1 MPAPAPGSAQTPV
14 NSRSRVL
21 IASLIGTTIE
31 FYDFYIYATAAVL
44 VFPQLFFPSSDPT
57 TALLSSFAVFGAA
70 MVARPIGAVFF
81 GHLGDRLGRKKTLVV
96 SLLTMGIATFLIG
109 VLPTYA
115 QAGWIATALL
125 VLMRL
130 AQGFALG
137 GEWSGAALV
146 ATENAPK
153 GKRALY
159 GTFPQLGAPL
169 GFIIGNGLFLIIGA
183 LLPSAAGADPTQP
196 SEAFTSWGWRIPF
209 LFSAVMVAIGLWV
222 RSRLVESAVFT
233 KTQQTG
239 KVRKLPLATVV
250 QGHWRQLILGTFIM
264 LATYVLFYLMTTFSL
279 SYGRTAEDAA
289 VPGLGYS
296 YTTFVLMMI
305 FGVLF
310 FAVFTLVSGPLADK
324 YGRRTTL
331 IWLTAAIVVFGLV
344 WVPLIGLGTLGVVL
358 LAGARLHADGHDV
371 RPDGRAA
378 ARAVPDQRALHRL
391 RHLVQR
397 QLDPGRGRRAV
408 HRGGAV
414 GGRGRLAVA
423 GRRLPL
429 RDGGT
434 DADRAAARQG
444 DQGRLPGRGRDR
456 AGRRGRPGGPGHHL
470 RPLIRPA
477 FTTAVRRAPARPA
490 YGRRSPGIT
499 TTSAPKALQPH
510 RHPRESACCAAST

>member
-1 MPAPAPGSAQTPV
+1 MPAPATGSAQAPV

-44 VFPQLFFPSSDPT
+44 VFPSLFFPKSDPT

-70 MVARPIGAVFF
+70 MVARPVGAVFF

-115 QAGWIATALL
+115 QAGWAATALL

-146 ATENAPK
+146 ATENAPR

-183 LLPSAAGADPTQP
+183 LLPSSAGADPTQP
-196 SEAFTSWGWRIPF
+196 SEAFASWGWRIPF

-233 KTQQTG
+233 RTQETG

-250 QGHWRQLILGTFIM
+250 QGHWKQLILGTFIM

-279 SYGRTAEDAA
+279 SYGRTAEDAE

-331 IWLTAAIVVFGLV
+331 VWITAAIVVFGLV

-358 LAGARLHADGHDV
+358 WLVLGFTLMGMTFGPMGALLPELFPTSVRYTGSGVSYNVSSILGAAVAPFIAVALWEAGDGSPWLVGVYLSSMAVLTLVALLLSKETKDVSLEEGEDAADGEGT
-371 RPDGRAA
+371 PA
-378 ARAVPDQRALHRL
+378 P
-391 RHLVQR
+391 
-397 QLDPGRGRRAV
+397 
-408 HRGGAV
+408 
-414 GGRGRLAVA
+414 AVA
-423 GRRLPL
+423 
-429 RDGGT
+429 
-434 DADRAAARQG
+434 
-444 DQGRLPGRGRDR
+444 
-456 AGRRGRPGGPGHHL
+456 
-470 RPLIRPA
+470 
-477 FTTAVRRAPARPA
+477 
-490 YGRRSPGIT
+490 
-499 TTSAPKALQPH
+499 SA
-510 RHPRESACCAAST
+510 S